1 VVVVVTGSGG
11 ALLVLFMWLVCVDN
25 PARFSDVVTHTE
37 LGVVVAVVAVLDQ
50 VTALVVGEVF
60 LVFLVK
66 MELVVISEL
75 LAVLLAF
82 HDTREDWRGG
92 VLEAQMREA
101 ATAGPRLVTNWY
113 SWSGTPG

>member
-1 VVVVVTGSGG
+1 VVVVVTGSG

-25 PARFSDVVTHTE
+25 PARFSDVATHTG
-37 LGVVVAVVAVLDQ
+37 LGVVVAVVAVLGQ
-50 VTALVVGEVF
+50 ATALVVGEVF

-82 HDTREDWRGG
+82 HDTREDWRWGK
-92 VLEAQMREA
+92 LEALMREA
-101 ATAGPRLVTNWY
+101 ATAGSRLVTNWY